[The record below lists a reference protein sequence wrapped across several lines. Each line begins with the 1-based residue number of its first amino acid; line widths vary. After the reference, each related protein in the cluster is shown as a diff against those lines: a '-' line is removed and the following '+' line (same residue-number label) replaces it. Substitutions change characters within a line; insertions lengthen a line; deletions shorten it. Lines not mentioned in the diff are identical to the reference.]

1 MKVDIIPVEKNK
13 NIIFVPESVDYF
25 LADDATAEVV
35 RHLEEGY
42 ENIKASFPKLTKE
55 EYEELAENICRE
67 NPKRKVDIPNEQLD
81 RLIINISNDCNM
93 RCKYCYANQGTY
105 GENKNMVTLECLKRI
120 LDTFFGIFKE
130 IGLIQ
135 LFGGEPAMNLDAIE
149 FTGEYLA
156 EKRYKT
162 QLGMVTNT
170 TLVNEKFISMVK
182 RYNIKVTSSVDVE
195 MLHDYLR
202 PFPGNKNSWE
212 LVRSN
217 IHKLKD
223 ETGQPS
229 QIELTYTK
237 VHEDQGVTI
246 RKVLEELKKEYGD
259 IPVHIAPVCSSD
271 SKYHLPTR
279 NSFIE
284 SVNDIYE
291 AKEQGISLTY
301 STMKA
306 FELALK
312 HKMPFDY
319 FCGAGISTLA
329 VSTHGDI
336 YPCFYFVD
344 NDEFKMG
351 NVYDDIQR
359 IKNIIL
365 EKRREM
371 LQRPKKKLN
380 SCKDCMAQSVCTGC
394 LGANYTEMGDPFL
407 PNEEHC
413 SMTIG
418 MVQEILRHA
427 VI

>member
-182 RYNIKVTSSVDVE
+182 RYNIKVTSS
-195 MLHDYLR
+195 
-202 PFPGNKNSWE
+202 
-212 LVRSN
+212 
-217 IHKLKD
+217 I
-223 ETGQPS
+223 
-229 QIELTYTK
+229 I
-237 VHEDQGVTI
+237 
-246 RKVLEELKKEYGD
+246 
-259 IPVHIAPVCSSD
+259 
-271 SKYHLPTR
+271 
-279 NSFIE
+279 SF
-284 SVNDIYE
+284 
-291 AKEQGISLTY
+291 
-301 STMKA
+301 
-306 FELALK
+306 
-312 HKMPFDY
+312 
-319 FCGAGISTLA
+319 
-329 VSTHGDI
+329 
-336 YPCFYFVD
+336 
-344 NDEFKMG
+344 
-351 NVYDDIQR
+351 
-359 IKNIIL
+359 
-365 EKRREM
+365 
-371 LQRPKKKLN
+371 
-380 SCKDCMAQSVCTGC
+380 
-394 LGANYTEMGDPFL
+394 
-407 PNEEHC
+407 
-413 SMTIG
+413 
-418 MVQEILRHA
+418 
-427 VI
+427 